1 MRNLVLTLAAAA
13 LAGVAGFAGPASAQT
28 EADRAAI
35 LATIDSWAAGWAARD
50 AALAAQD
57 YSDDTDWTNAF
68 GDRFEGKEA
77 LQAGLEFIFSL
88 DFVMAG
94 ESAGHEYDDLRFLGP
109 DVALLRSK
117 LVRTGQR
124 TSGGEAMPDR
134 HIHHL
139 RVLERRGDDWVIVSH
154 LISQAKQKR

>member
-1 MRNLVLTLAAAA
+1 MRIFLVALKVTALVG
-13 LAGVAGFAGPASAQT
+13 LAGLAFPASAQT

-35 LATIDSWAAGWAARD
+35 LATIDSWAAGWAQRD
-50 AALAAQD
+50 AALAVQD

-94 ESAGHEYDDLRFLGP
+94 DSAGHEYDDVRFLGP
-109 DVALLRSK
+109 DVAMLRSK

-124 TSGGEAMPDR
+124 TSEGEAMPDR